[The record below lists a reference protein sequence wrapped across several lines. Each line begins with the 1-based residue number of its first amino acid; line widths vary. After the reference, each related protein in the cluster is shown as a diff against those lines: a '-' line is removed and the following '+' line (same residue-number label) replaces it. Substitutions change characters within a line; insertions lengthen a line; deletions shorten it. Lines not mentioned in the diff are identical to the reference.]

1 MLLRTRVSLFVIV
14 IFVIVWSILTVIAL
28 KREALVRAQYSAEI
42 ISDQTTLWDKINEG
56 IVQHM
61 EDKAWIVAENPTF
74 IDVLAEKDNE
84 GIQRVGAEI
93 AKDLIDGGIAD
104 RFDAVYADGSL
115 AYSSRSAV
123 FPSATIVSAAA
134 REAVAGGKRVR
145 GTGNDKQRNISVVLG
160 IPLRVAAGEV
170 VGLGIYATDIKKAV
184 TEMERVTNSSVQIV
198 NRRGRLLVGTENSLW
213 ASLEGQF
220 VLDQV
225 ETLQT
230 VEANGRVYSGVVLT
244 QSVALGGLVG
254 RLVSLRDVTEHALA
268 QKRVSQITIGAL
280 IAFLLLMLFALNYYT
295 RRIFA
300 PLTEGVG
307 VLNALSRGDLDA
319 HVESPG
325 GRDEVGRIVS
335 AVGVFRTNL
344 IAVDRI
350 RRSRKR
356 QHNRQER
363 FIRRKLTGL
372 AETLDEDEREA
383 VLKELAQLEHQVDE
397 ALNHGEALMKNHSPV
412 AEVGQTPDMSRES
425 DSLALVA
432 SAFQKMSERVQDQN
446 QRLREALASKNAFI
460 ALQKELDIAGRVQLS
475 FLPEPME
482 PTATFELT
490 GLMKA
495 AKEIGGDFY
504 DFFRLDEHR
513 LGVVIADVSGK
524 GVPAAL
530 FMAMARTVMR
540 ATAPHV
546 REPGRVLAMVNELLT
561 ENNGEQLFVTVF
573 YGILDERTGR
583 FTYANGGHNPP
594 VLLDSQGARPLPL
607 TDGAL
612 LAMFGGLKYPE
623 SSVVMEAGARLVLL
637 TDGVTEAIN
646 KDLEEFGDARLEDL
660 VRALPEQSTQQDID
674 TIINAVEA
682 FAGEENQFDDITCV
696 VLRYKGGADDSDAP
710 SSTADLVLTLTLPN
724 DVAEIVHIAG
734 KLEAHGASRGWPA
747 EPISKLNLVLD
758 ELITNVIS
766 YGYRDDERHE
776 IRITVNERDGL
787 VTTTIE
793 DDGMPFDPFKEAPAP
808 DLDAKLEERRIGGLG
823 VHIAKSFTDE
833 VAYERRG
840 KYNRTILKLRLR
852 Q

>member
-319 HVESPG
+319 HVENPG

-397 ALNHGEALMKNHSPV
+397 ALNHGEALMKTTARSP
-412 AEVGQTPDMSRES
+412 R
-425 DSLALVA
+425 
-432 SAFQKMSERVQDQN
+432 
-446 QRLREALASKNAFI
+446 
-460 ALQKELDIAGRVQLS
+460 
-475 FLPEPME
+475 
-482 PTATFELT
+482 
-490 GLMKA
+490 
-495 AKEIGGDFY
+495 
-504 DFFRLDEHR
+504 
-513 LGVVIADVSGK
+513 
-524 GVPAAL
+524 
-530 FMAMARTVMR
+530 
-540 ATAPHV
+540 
-546 REPGRVLAMVNELLT
+546 PGRRRICRVNRI
-561 ENNGEQLFVTVF
+561 VW
-573 YGILDERTGR
+573 RWWR
-583 FTYANGGHNPP
+583 
-594 VLLDSQGARPLPL
+594 RP
-607 TDGAL
+607 
-612 LAMFGGLKYPE
+612 FRKCR
-623 SSVVMEAGARLVLL
+623 SVCR
-637 TDGVTEAIN
+637 I
-646 KDLEEFGDARLEDL
+646 K
-660 VRALPEQSTQQDID
+660 
-674 TIINAVEA
+674 INACA
-682 FAGEENQFDDITCV
+682 RRWRQRT
-696 VLRYKGGADDSDAP
+696 P
-710 SSTADLVLTLTLPN
+710 SSPCRKNWTSP
-724 DVAEIVHIAG
+724 G
-734 KLEAHGASRGWPA
+734 GCSRRSCRSQWRPPRPSSSPA
-747 EPISKLNLVLD
+747 
-758 ELITNVIS
+758 
-766 YGYRDDERHE
+766 
-776 IRITVNERDGL
+776 
-787 VTTTIE
+787 
-793 DDGMPFDPFKEAPAP
+793 
-808 DLDAKLEERRIGGLG
+808 
-823 VHIAKSFTDE
+823 
-833 VAYERRG
+833 
-840 KYNRTILKLRLR
+840 
-852 Q
+852 